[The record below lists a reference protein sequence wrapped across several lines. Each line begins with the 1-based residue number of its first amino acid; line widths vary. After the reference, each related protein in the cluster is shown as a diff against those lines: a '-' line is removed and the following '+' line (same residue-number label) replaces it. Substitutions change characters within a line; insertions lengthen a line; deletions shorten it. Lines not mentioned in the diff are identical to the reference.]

1 MNFNDTTSIFVKDL
15 FRLRK
20 VGSKPKDESMDNSV
34 FHRQP
39 VVDETGIFGLPSSI
53 FRLRSSIFDLRSS
66 VFGFRSSV
74 FSRHPPKNSGLRD
87 RRLPSSVFRLQTF
100 LLTVYFHKF
109 GSITL

>member
-39 VVDETGIFGLPSSI
+39 AVDETGVFGLRSSVFGLPSSVFDLRSLV

-66 VFGFRSSV
+66 VFDLRSSV
-74 FSRHPPKNSGLRD
+74 FKPFYLLFNSTKL
-87 RRLPSSVFRLQTF
+87 V
-100 LLTVYFHKF
+100 V
-109 GSITL
+109 